1 MKSIPPS
8 PNRIL
13 SSLLV
18 VLAAACLAVPAR
30 AETKIAV
37 VNLSKVGE
45 GYWKMKQANA
55 QIQERKADF
64 DKTRKGLLEDGQKA
78 TEEYTKLVAA
88 ASDQALSADERDKRK
103 VSAEKKLREINEIK
117 QSIDQF
123 DRTSYTTLTDLQR
136 RTQERI
142 LDEVKEVVAAQAKAG
157 GFSVVLDTALLLYS
171 NSDNEL
177 TDAVLKELNSRRPI
191 DLPGT
196 DSKDGK
202 KDEKVD
208 EKK

>member
-1 MKSIPPS
+1 MKDSNLI
-8 PNRIL
+8 PNRLLATLLALL
-13 SSLLV
+13 S
-18 VLAAACLAVPAR
+18 ATCIAVPAR

-37 VNLSKVGE
+37 INLQKVGE

-64 DKTRKGLLEDGQKA
+64 DKTKRGLLEDGQKA

-88 ASDQALSADERDKRK
+88 VNDQALAAEERDKRK

-142 LDEVKEVVAAQAKAG
+142 LDEVKEVVAVQAKAS
-157 GFSVVLDTALLLYS
+157 GFSVVLDTALLLYTS
-171 NSDNEL
+171 GENDL
-177 TDAVLKELNSRRPI
+177 TEAVLKELNSRKPV

-196 DSKDGK
+196 EPK
-202 KDEKVD
+202 E
-208 EKK
+208 EKKEEKKP

>member
-1 MKSIPPS
+1 
-8 PNRIL
+8 
-13 SSLLV
+13 
-18 VLAAACLAVPAR
+18 
-30 AETKIAV
+30 
-37 VNLSKVGE
+37 VGE

-64 DKTRKGLLEDGQKA
+64 DKTKRGLLEDGQKA

-88 ASDQALSADERDKRK
+88 VNDQALAAEERDKRK

-142 LDEVKEVVAAQAKAG
+142 LDEVKEVVAVQAKAS
-157 GFSVVLDTALLLYS
+157 GFSVVLDTALLLYTS
-171 NSDNEL
+171 GENDL
-177 TDAVLKELNSRRPI
+177 TEAVLKELNSRKPV

-196 DSKDGK
+196 EPK
-202 KDEKVD
+202 E
-208 EKK
+208 EKKEEKKP

>member
-1 MKSIPPS
+1 MKDSNLI
-8 PNRIL
+8 PNRLLATLLALL
-13 SSLLV
+13 S
-18 VLAAACLAVPAR
+18 ATCIAVPAR

-37 VNLSKVGE
+37 INLQKVGE

-64 DKTRKGLLEDGQKA
+64 DKTKRGLLEDGQKA

-88 ASDQALSADERDKRK
+88 VNDQALAAEERDKRK

-142 LDEVKEVVAAQAKAG
+142 LDEVKEVVAVQAKAS
-157 GFSVVLDTALLLYS
+157 GFSVVLDTALLLYTS
-171 NSDNEL
+171 GENDL
-177 TDAVLKELNSRRPI
+177 TEAVLKELNSRKPV

-196 DSKDGK
+196 DPK
-202 KDEKVD
+202 E
-208 EKK
+208 EKKEEKKP

>member
-1 MKSIPPS
+1 MKDSNLI
-8 PNRIL
+8 PNRLLATLLALL
-13 SSLLV
+13 S
-18 VLAAACLAVPAR
+18 ATCIAVPAR

-37 VNLSKVGE
+37 INLQKVGE

-64 DKTRKGLLEDGQKA
+64 DKTKRGLLEDGQKA

-88 ASDQALSADERDKRK
+88 VNDQALAAEERDKRK

-142 LDEVKEVVAAQAKAG
+142 LDEVKEVVAVQAKAS
-157 GFSVVLDTALLLYS
+157 GFSVVLDTALLLYTS
-171 NSDNEL
+171 GENDL
-177 TDAVLKELNSRRPI
+177 TEAVLKELNSRKPV

-196 DSKDGK
+196 EPKEQK
-202 KDEKVD
+202 KE
-208 EKK
+208 EKKP